1 MLLGEILIRKKLI
14 TCQQLEKALIKQK
27 THKQKLGA
35 ILLNLGFISHDELK
49 GSLKEQYWRR
59 NGYWVIGAIDRPIN
73 YQFNCLEQVS
83 A

>member
-14 TCQQLEKALIKQK
+14 TCQQLEKALIEQK
-27 THKQKLGA
+27 TNKQKLGA
-35 ILLNLGFISHDELK
+35 ILLNLGFISNADLK
-49 GSLKEQYWRR
+49 ESLKEQYWRR

-73 YQFNCLEQVS
+73 YKFNSLEQVS